1 MENGLLKIADFGTA
15 RQLLKHE
22 DFALT
27 SVGTPYYLS
36 PEAVKGSKYNNK
48 SDIWGLG
55 CIMFELCTGKK
66 PFQGNNLNDLI
77 KQILSSEIDEI
88 PEYYS

>member
-1 MENGLLKIADFGTA
+1 M
-15 RQLLKHE
+15 
-22 DFALT
+22 T

-36 PEAVKGSKYNNK
+36 PEAVKGPKYNSK

-66 PFQGNNLNDLI
+66 PFQANNLNDLI
-77 KQILSSEIDEI
+77 KEILSSEIEEI
-88 PEYYS
+88 TEIYSEWFRNTIKSML

>member
-1 MENGLLKIADFGTA
+1 MENGLIKITDFGTA
-15 RQLLKHE
+15 RQLMRHE
-22 DFALT
+22 EYAMT

-36 PEAVKGSKYNNK
+36 PEAVKCSKYNNK

-66 PFQGNNLNDLI
+66 PFTGGSLNDII
-77 KQILSSEIDEI
+77 KQILTS
-88 PEYYS
+88 